1 MPKNT
6 KQAEKTVEKN
16 DIIDE
21 EVANEATSPTKVT
34 TAKGVDSDE
43 IVTDTNKASDKDNI
57 EIVTPSVEDNIDNSD
72 SKSQGNDEVEKNPL
86 AEISEI
92 KEEDKVEEKTK
103 HSPRKAGY
111 GWNDYGFNM

>member
-1 MPKNT
+1 M
-6 KQAEKTVEKN
+6 
-16 DIIDE
+16 
-21 EVANEATSPTKVT
+21 
-34 TAKGVDSDE
+34 DSDE
-43 IVTDTNKASDKDNI
+43 IVTDINKTSNKDNI

-72 SKSQGNDEVEKNPL
+72 SKSQGKDEVEKNTF